1 MPTAQKCNIEAN
13 YRSEEVDDAVV
24 QDILQTVFGVS
35 CFYPKDLFYN
45 LAYPSLRFDVSR
57 RSDGRGYQMTL
68 KGYGWVADPYLK
80 FTKEV
85 YESLNKRYPVSIVFL
100 DSKGKKTL
108 EYSKAGYWR
117 TLLLNHCISFLIL
130 PFVTIGMLY
139 LGNYLATLLSNGNDT
154 GFFVKFARELLP
166 TLIGFPISL
175 VAFKLQPMI
184 LPTKVI
190 SSIIILA
197 STFLFYFFTGNGLV
211 GSLILLA
218 IFVLQSIQ
226 SSL

>member
-1 MPTAQKCNIEAN
+1 MPTAKQGNIEAN
-13 YRSEEVDDAVV
+13 YRSEEVDVSVV

-117 TLLLNHCISFLIL
+117 TLLLNHCISFFIL

-184 LPTKVI
+184 LPTKVM
-190 SSIIILA
+190 SFIIILA
-197 STFLFYFFTGNGLV
+197 STFLFFFFTGNGLV

>member
-1 MPTAQKCNIEAN
+1 MPTAKQGNIEAN
-13 YRSEEVDDAVV
+13 YRSDEVDDAVI
-24 QDILQTVFGVS
+24 QDILETVFGVS

-45 LAYPSLRFDVSR
+45 LAYPNLRFDVSR

-184 LPTKVI
+184 LPTKVM

-218 IFVLQSIQ
+218 LFVLQSIQ

>member
-1 MPTAQKCNIEAN
+1 MPTAKQGNIEAN
-13 YRSEEVDDAVV
+13 YRSEEVDVSVV

-117 TLLLNHCISFLIL
+117 TLLLNHCISFFIL

-184 LPTKVI
+184 LPTKVM

-218 IFVLQSIQ
+218 LFVLQSIQ

>member
-1 MPTAQKCNIEAN
+1 MPTAKQGNIEAN
-13 YRSEEVDDAVV
+13 YRSEEVEVSVV

-57 RSDGRGYQMTL
+57 RSNGRGYQMTL

-117 TLLLNHCISFLIL
+117 TLLLNHCISFFIL

-139 LGNYLATLLSNGNDT
+139 LGNYLATVLSNGNDT

-184 LPTKVI
+184 LPTKVM

>member
-1 MPTAQKCNIEAN
+1 M
-13 YRSEEVDDAVV
+13 
-24 QDILQTVFGVS
+24 
-35 CFYPKDLFYN
+35 
-45 LAYPSLRFDVSR
+45 
-57 RSDGRGYQMTL
+57 
-68 KGYGWVADPYLK
+68 
-80 FTKEV
+80 
-85 YESLNKRYPVSIVFL
+85 SIVFV

-139 LGNYLATLLSNGNDT
+139 LGNYLATLLSNGNDA

-166 TLIGFPISL
+166 TLVGFPISL

-197 STFLFYFFTGNGLV
+197 STFLFFFFTGNGLV

>member
-1 MPTAQKCNIEAN
+1 MPIAKQGNIEAN
-13 YRSEEVDDAVV
+13 YRSEEVDVSVV

-117 TLLLNHCISFLIL
+117 TLLLNHCISFFIL

-184 LPTKVI
+184 LPTKVM

-197 STFLFYFFTGNGLV
+197 STFLFFFFTGNGLV

-218 IFVLQSIQ
+218 ILILQSIQ

>member
-1 MPTAQKCNIEAN
+1 MPTAQKCNIEAY
-13 YRSEEVDDAVV
+13 YRSEEVDVSVV

-57 RSDGRGYQMTL
+57 RSDGRGFQMTL

-184 LPTKVI
+184 LPTKVM

>member
-1 MPTAQKCNIEAN
+1 MPTAKQGNIEAN
-13 YRSEEVDDAVV
+13 YRSDEVDDAVA

-85 YESLNKRYPVSIVFL
+85 YESVNKRYPVSIVFL

-130 PFVTIGMLY
+130 PFATIGMLY

-184 LPTKVI
+184 LPTKVM

>member
-1 MPTAQKCNIEAN
+1 MPIAKQGNIEAN
-13 YRSEEVDDAVV
+13 YRSDEVDDAVA

-184 LPTKVI
+184 LPTKVM

>member
-13 YRSEEVDDAVV
+13 YRSEEVDVSVV
-24 QDILQTVFGVS
+24 QDILQTVFWVS

-117 TLLLNHCISFLIL
+117 TLLLNHCISFFIL

-184 LPTKVI
+184 LPTKVM

>member
-1 MPTAQKCNIEAN
+1 MPTAKQGNIEAN
-13 YRSEEVDDAVV
+13 YRSEEVDVSVV

-35 CFYPKDLFYN
+35 CFYTKDLFYN

-117 TLLLNHCISFLIL
+117 TLLLNHCISFFIL

-139 LGNYLATLLSNGNDT
+139 LGNYLATVLSNGNDT

-184 LPTKVI
+184 LPTKVM

-218 IFVLQSIQ
+218 LFVLQSIQ